1 MACHSLVTCPVA
13 IDIWKMLGLWDILE
27 THILIANNIVDLFF
41 NQLQWTKFNEI
52 QKGVLI

>member
-1 MACHSLVTCPVA
+1 
-13 IDIWKMLGLWDILE
+13 MLGLWDILE
-27 THILIANNIVDLFF
+27 PHILIANNIVDLFF